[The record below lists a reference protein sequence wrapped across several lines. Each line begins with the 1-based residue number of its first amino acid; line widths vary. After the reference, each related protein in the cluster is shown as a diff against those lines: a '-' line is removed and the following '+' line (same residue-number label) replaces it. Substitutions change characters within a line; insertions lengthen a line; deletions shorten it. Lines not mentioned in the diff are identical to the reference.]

1 MPYLNEIEV
10 IPATDEE
17 VEDAVVLCESGP
29 NIWVPRL
36 GNEDTPTALHLSWE
50 EWVQMAHS
58 ILAFDIQ
65 RKVEAA

>member
-10 IPATDEE
+10 IPESCDEA
-17 VEDAVVLCESGP
+17 EDAVLLCESSP

-36 GNEDTPTALHLSWE
+36 ANEDTPTALHLSWE